1 VRIREFFGVV
11 PVGSLQ
17 IDLPLVIDFED
28 DARARLDETNGD
40 LHLVIEYPVDPLA
53 LKLEPRTGS
62 YERRPDG
69 GDHEITALRAPEN
82 KNVQAIDIT
91 AALTFLTDVPLNVN
105 RPFPPAEIVPESDE
119 DRAALDAFGTTR
131 LYVEGGVQ
139 PSIRTFNPVVDADA
153 VRALMPKAAGLRL
166 YADAVARS
174 ADVARYRE
182 LWRVL
187 ESAFRLKDDDLV
199 DALAAY
205 PPAQELGFDQ
215 GELREL
221 LVLRGQA
228 SHAATRAGLDEIL
241 RVGEEAR
248 RRADRLKCL
257 VERVILTKKTWGA
270 RGDGVEELTPA
281 SSWVGQEGQIVIRQ
295 R

>member
-1 VRIREFFGVV
+1 MKIREFFGVV
-11 PVGSLQ
+11 PVGQLE
-17 IDLPLVIDFED
+17 IEMPLVIDFGDGVE
-28 DARARLDETNGD
+28 ARLEDKDGRIR
-40 LHLVIEYPVDPLA
+40 LVIDYPVDPLA
-53 LKLEPRTGS
+53 LVLEPRTGI
-62 YERRPDG
+62 YEERPDG
-69 GDHEITALRAPEN
+69 DDREISALRAPEN
-82 KNVQAIDIT
+82 KNIQAIDIT

-105 RPFPPAEIVPESDE
+105 RPYPPAEIVPESDE
-119 DRAALDAFGTTR
+119 DRAALDALGTTH

-139 PSIRTFNPVVDADA
+139 PRIRTFNPIVDADA
-153 VRALMPKAAGLRL
+153 VKALMSKAAGLRL

-187 ESAFRLKDDDLV
+187 ESAFRLQDDELV
-199 DALAAY
+199 QALARYA
-205 PPAQELGFDQ
+205 PAQELGFEHA
-215 GELREL
+215 ELREL

-228 SHAATRAGLDEIL
+228 SHAATRGGLDEIL

-281 SSWVGQEGQIVIRQ
+281 SSWVGRQGQIVVRQ